1 MATTVGKYK
10 IDRQKLIGIIKEKR
24 AKAVSD
30 HATAESQYPSDL
42 VKWREEKIAD
52 LNRQIER
59 LRNGEILSGLGY
71 PPSKP
76 KDLDLKQFDADVNF
90 LEAINDGEVYVTP
103 NDFGRYLR

>member
-10 IDRQKLIGIIKEKR
+10 IDRQKLIGIIREKR

-30 HATAESQYPSDL
+30 HEAAEVAYPL
-42 VKWREEKIAD
+42 ELTKWREEKIAD
-52 LNRQIER
+52 LNKSIQR
-59 LRNGEILSGLGY
+59 LVSGEILSGLGY

-76 KDLDLKQFDADVNF
+76 KDLDLRQFDADMNF